1 MTKAGFWL
9 NATIA
14 SLGSLGFVV
23 ATAYF
28 GYRWLAHDEAN
39 RSYACGSGSRGGTCF
54 TGETVSMIMTFVFGA
69 VAIAGIVLTVQ
80 AIRVHGRSAR
90 ESN

>member
-14 SLGSLGFVV
+14 SLGCAGFVI
-23 ATAYF
+23 ATAFF
-28 GYRWLAHDEAN
+28 GYKWLAHDEAN

-54 TGETVSMIMTFVFGA
+54 TGETTNMVMTFVFGA
-69 VAIAGIVLTVQ
+69 VAIAGLVLTVQ
-80 AIRVHGRSAR
+80 AFRARGRSPR